1 MKHVKG
7 NLPQAN
13 TRSILPEWTF
23 VARRTGT
30 QHQVASG
37 GLEFSDFCGHD
48 TATRGTD
55 IPRSPEE
62 SNASIASAGYYKNCR
77 PSGRVCFV
85 LVMLLLCRS
94 VNAQQTV
101 LEREAA
107 RVETLRTIIP
117 SIVCVMDPK
126 GQGGGSGVLISADG
140 YAISNYHVTSGA
152 GSFMKCGLS
161 DGKLYDAVI
170 VGIDP
175 TGDIALIQLQG
186 RTDFSFAIPG
196 DSDQVQAGQ
205 EVMALGNPFLLASD
219 FTPTVTYGIVSG
231 VRRYQY
237 PSNTFLEYTDCIQ
250 IDASI
255 NPGNSGGPLFD
266 LKGQWIGINGRAS
279 FEKRG
284 RVNSGAAYAISVNQI
299 MKFLGHLKCGMIVDH
314 GVADFTVE
322 TSESGEVRVAQV
334 SALSD
339 AYRRGLR
346 PGMQLLSFA
355 GRLLTSANDFQNVLG
370 IFPEGTRLPL
380 RWRDTDGLHEGTI
393 RLRPLHAFQKAP
405 ELPEERQPR
414 RPENP
419 EEQDDED
426 IKSDS
431 DSQRIPASLER
442 LFAARE
448 GFCNYYFNEMQRIK
462 LVKALQA
469 RVATYSDPTNA
480 WVISFTAAEPGPRL
494 TGELTIADSAVGMTL
509 NDRPFLQST
518 TDPQVVEESP
528 QLPGLLIAMN
538 QLRRLLSGETSAFT
552 EQQAAGRTF
561 HLPLRKDV
569 DILLTREGVR
579 TCRWYF
585 DDGSALPVGVDIE
598 YAQGIDEA
606 RLLFADWADRDGAVF
621 PGRIGLISGVNE
633 DLRWLDIGGLTV
645 NRKKVSEEKKP

>member
-1 MKHVKG
+1 MNHVNVRPFWQNGLPLKADHSAPARG
-7 NLPQAN
+7 NYCEVIQPNSLRSQLSANFRQASKIN
-13 TRSILPEWTF
+13 LWLQCIL
-23 VARRTGT
+23 
-30 QHQVASG
+30 
-37 GLEFSDFCGHD
+37 
-48 TATRGTD
+48 TALTM
-55 IPRSPEE
+55 
-62 SNASIASAGYYKNCR
+62 AAIAV
-77 PSGRVCFV
+77 PTV
-85 LVMLLLCRS
+85 
-94 VNAQQTV
+94 AQQTV
-101 LEREAA
+101 VERETA
-107 RVETLRTIIP
+107 RVETLRKISP

-140 YAISNYHVTSGA
+140 YAITNYHVTSGC
-152 GSFMKCGLS
+152 GTFMKCGLS

-196 DSDQVQAGQ
+196 DSDQVQVGD

-237 PSNTFLEYTDCIQ
+237 PANTFLEYTDCIQ

-266 LKGQWIGINGRAS
+266 IEGRWIGINGRAS

-299 MKFLGHLKCGMIVDH
+299 QKFIGHLKCGLIVDH
-314 GVADFTVE
+314 GVAEFTVA
-322 TSESGEVRVAQV
+322 TSDAGEVTVAQV

-346 PGMQLLSFA
+346 PGTQVLSFA

-380 RWRDTDGLHEGTI
+380 TWRDRDGLHAGTI

-405 ELPEERQPR
+405 ELPEERRQ
-414 RPENP
+414 RPPQDP
-419 EEQDDED
+419 EQQDSEGHLLDTTADEVPEAL
-426 IKSDS
+426 
-431 DSQRIPASLER
+431 QSL
-442 LFAARE
+442 FVARD
-448 GFCNYYFNEMQRIK
+448 GFCNYYFNEMQR
-462 LVKALQA
+462 LRVLTALKERMA
-469 RVATYSDPTNA
+469 SNGDPKPVWGVTFTSDPGSQLA
-480 WVISFTAAEPGPRL
+480 
-494 TGELTIADSAVGMTL
+494 GELTIAASAVGMNL
-509 NDRPFLQST
+509 NNRPFLQST
-518 TDPQVVEESP
+518 TDPQIDEESP

-538 QLRRLLSGETSAFT
+538 QVRRLLSCDVAEFT

-561 HLPLRKDV
+561 HLPLKKDV
-569 DILLTREGVR
+569 DVLLTREGVR

-585 DDGSALPVGVDIE
+585 DESSPLPVAVDLE
-598 YAQGIDEA
+598 YAQGIDDA
-606 RLLFADWADRDGAVF
+606 RLLFADWADRNGVVF
-621 PGRIGLISGVNE
+621 PGRIGLISGIQE
-633 DLRWLDIGGLTV
+633 DVRWLNIDNVTV
-645 NRKKVSEEKKP
+645 NKSAAPEKTKP

>member
-1 MKHVKG
+1 MSCFDQHSPKT
-7 NLPQAN
+7 NRSCLPG
-13 TRSILPEWTF
+13 
-23 VARRTGT
+23 RTSQLAATCDQSTSLKRQLDAVERTCVPWRFALLRKSRPAGGT
-30 QHQVASG
+30 
-37 GLEFSDFCGHD
+37 
-48 TATRGTD
+48 
-55 IPRSPEE
+55 
-62 SNASIASAGYYKNCR
+62 Y
-77 PSGRVCFV
+77 
-85 LVMLLLCRS
+85 LLLLFLFATITPA
-94 VNAQQTV
+94 NAQQTV

-107 RVETLRTIIP
+107 RVETLRRISP

-140 YAISNYHVTSGA
+140 YAISNYHVTSGS
-152 GSFMKCGLS
+152 GTFMKCGLS

-196 DSDQVQAGQ
+196 DSDQVQVGD

-237 PSNTFLEYTDCIQ
+237 PANTFLEYTDCIQ

-266 LKGQWIGINGRAS
+266 IEGRWIGINGRAS

-299 MKFLGHLKCGMIVDH
+299 QKFIEHLKCGLIVDH
-314 GVADFTVE
+314 GIAEFTVA
-322 TSESGEVRVAQV
+322 TSDAGEVTVAQV

-346 PGMQLLSFA
+346 PGVQVLSFA

-380 RWRDTDGLHEGTI
+380 TWRDQDGLHEGTI

-405 ELPEERQPR
+405 ELPEERQQRPPQD
-414 RPENP
+414 PENP
-419 EEQDDED
+419 DGEEIKPDGTAED
-426 IKSDS
+426 V
-431 DSQRIPASLER
+431 PASLKS
-442 LFAARE
+442 LFVARD
-448 GFCNYYFNEMQRIK
+448 GFCNYYFNEIQR
-462 LVKALQA
+462 LRLLTALKE
-469 RVATYSDPTNA
+469 RVASNGDPKSV
-480 WVISFTAAEPGPRL
+480 WVIAFSASEPGPPL
-494 TGELTIADSAVGMTL
+494 SGELTIAPSAVGMNL
-509 NDRPFLQST
+509 NNRPFLQST
-518 TDPQVVEESP
+518 SDPQVDEESP

-538 QLRRLLSGETSAFT
+538 QLRRLLSGDAAEFT

-561 HLPLRKDV
+561 HLPLEKDV
-569 DILLTREGVR
+569 HVLLTREGVR

-585 DDGSALPVGVDIE
+585 DESSALPIGVDIE

-606 RLLFADWADRDGAVF
+606 RLLFADWTDRNGAVF
-621 PGRIGLISGVNE
+621 PSRIGLISGAQE
-633 DLRWLDIGGLTV
+633 DLRWLNIGNLTV
-645 NRKKVSEEKKP
+645 NKPSATETTKP

>member
-1 MKHVKG
+1 M
-7 NLPQAN
+7 LRRRCRSA
-13 TRSILPEWTF
+13 TRILTNALPETIAPWFLEYASPIRSTANQEIAPPLQTRKSQICTF
-23 VARRTGT
+23 LQCLLITITIA
-30 QHQVASG
+30 
-37 GLEFSDFCGHD
+37 
-48 TATRGTD
+48 TAA
-55 IPRSPEE
+55 IP
-62 SNASIASAGYYKNCR
+62 A
-77 PSGRVCFV
+77 
-85 LVMLLLCRS
+85 
-94 VNAQQTV
+94 NAQQTV

-107 RVETLRTIIP
+107 RVETLRRISP

-140 YAISNYHVTSGA
+140 YAISNYHVTSGS
-152 GSFMKCGLS
+152 GTFMKCGLS

-196 DSDQVQAGQ
+196 DSDQVQVGD

-237 PSNTFLEYTDCIQ
+237 PANTFLEYTDCIQ

-266 LKGQWIGINGRAS
+266 IQGRWIGINGRAS

-299 MKFLGHLKCGMIVDH
+299 QKFIEHLKCGLIVDH
-314 GVADFTVE
+314 GVAEFTVA
-322 TSESGEVRVAQV
+322 TSDAGDVTVAQV
-334 SALSD
+334 SALSE

-346 PGMQLLSFA
+346 PGTEVLSFA

-380 RWRDTDGLHEGTI
+380 TWRDSDGLHAGTI

-405 ELPEERQPR
+405 ELPEERRQRPPQD
-414 RPENP
+414 PENP
-419 EEQDDED
+419 DGEENKPDGTADEVPESL
-426 IKSDS
+426 KS
-431 DSQRIPASLER
+431 
-442 LFAARE
+442 LFVARD
-448 GFCNYYFNEMQRIK
+448 GFCNYHFNEIQRIR
-462 LVKALQA
+462 LLTALKE
-469 RVATYSDPTNA
+469 RVASNGDPKSV
-480 WVISFTAAEPGPRL
+480 WVIAFSPSEPGPQL
-494 TGELTIADSAVGMTL
+494 AGELTIAPSAVGMNL
-509 NDRPFLQST
+509 NNRPFLQST
-518 TDPQVVEESP
+518 TDPLVDEESP

-538 QLRRLLSGETSAFT
+538 QLRRLFSSDAAEFT

-561 HLPLRKDV
+561 HLPLKKDV
-569 DILLTREGVR
+569 DVLLTREGVR

-585 DDGSALPVGVDIE
+585 DESSALPVGVDIE
-598 YAQGIDEA
+598 YAQGIDDA
-606 RLLFADWADRDGAVF
+606 RLLFADWADRNGAVV
-621 PGRIGLISGVNE
+621 PGRIGLISGTKE
-633 DLRWLDIGGLTV
+633 DVRWLNIGNVTV
-645 NRKKVSEEKKP
+645 NKPSANETTKP

>member
-1 MKHVKG
+1 MNHVNVRPFWQNGLPLKADHSAPARG
-7 NLPQAN
+7 NYCEVIQPSSLRSQLGANFRQASKIN
-13 TRSILPEWTF
+13 LWLQFIL
-23 VARRTGT
+23 
-30 QHQVASG
+30 
-37 GLEFSDFCGHD
+37 
-48 TATRGTD
+48 TALTM
-55 IPRSPEE
+55 
-62 SNASIASAGYYKNCR
+62 AAIAV
-77 PSGRVCFV
+77 PTV
-85 LVMLLLCRS
+85 
-94 VNAQQTV
+94 AQQTV
-101 LEREAA
+101 VERETA
-107 RVETLRTIIP
+107 RVETLRKISP

-140 YAISNYHVTSGA
+140 YAITNYHVTSGC
-152 GSFMKCGLS
+152 GTFMKCGLS

-196 DSDQVQAGQ
+196 DSDQVQVGD

-237 PSNTFLEYTDCIQ
+237 PANTFLEYTDCIQ

-266 LKGQWIGINGRAS
+266 IEGRWIGINGRAS

-299 MKFLGHLKCGMIVDH
+299 QKFIGHLKCGLIVDH
-314 GVADFTVE
+314 GVAEFTVA
-322 TSESGEVRVAQV
+322 TSDAGEVTVAQV

-346 PGMQLLSFA
+346 PGTQVLSFA

-380 RWRDTDGLHEGTI
+380 TWRDRDGLHAGTI

-405 ELPEERQPR
+405 ELPEERWQ
-414 RPENP
+414 RPPQDP
-419 EEQDDED
+419 EQQDSEGHLLDTTADEVPEAL
-426 IKSDS
+426 
-431 DSQRIPASLER
+431 QSL
-442 LFAARE
+442 FVARD
-448 GFCNYYFNEMQRIK
+448 GFCNYYFNEMQR
-462 LVKALQA
+462 LRVLTALKERMA
-469 RVATYSDPTNA
+469 SNGDPRPVWGVTFTSDPGSQLA
-480 WVISFTAAEPGPRL
+480 
-494 TGELTIADSAVGMTL
+494 GELTIAASAVGMNL
-509 NDRPFLQST
+509 NNRPFLQST
-518 TDPQVVEESP
+518 TDPQIDEESP

-538 QLRRLLSGETSAFT
+538 QVRRLLSCDVAEFT

-561 HLPLRKDV
+561 HLPLKKDV
-569 DILLTREGVR
+569 DVLLTREGVR

-585 DDGSALPVGVDIE
+585 DESSPLPVAVDLE
-598 YAQGIDEA
+598 YAQGIDDA
-606 RLLFADWADRDGAVF
+606 RLLFADWADRNGVVF
-621 PGRIGLISGVNE
+621 PGRIGLISGIQE
-633 DLRWLDIGGLTV
+633 DVRWLNIDNVTV
-645 NRKKVSEEKKP
+645 NKSAAPEKTKP